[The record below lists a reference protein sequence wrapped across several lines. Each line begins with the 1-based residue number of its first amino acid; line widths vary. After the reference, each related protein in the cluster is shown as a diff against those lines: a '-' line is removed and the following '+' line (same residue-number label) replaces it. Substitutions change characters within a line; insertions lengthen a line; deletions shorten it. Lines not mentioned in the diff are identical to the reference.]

1 MINHARTLL
10 LNYSAANAIGRGSAA
25 EYVPNNFSPVKLPNA
40 LEIVRR
46 TLFGVS
52 SAANDAVLFR
62 VRELLRYIHE
72 TELGDY
78 IYALDSRVTYW
89 PETSTSALAALQQ
102 IYVRQTAGVKQTL
115 AVGGSLN
122 NTSPRTNTLEQY
134 IVTLTDTDFSARST
148 TSSEPTTSVV
158 LSGGL
163 IPALRLPA
171 TSLKVVPNGL
181 SALAPPEFSAA
192 ATELDDILIF
202 EDYATP
208 NVIADESAEA
218 GTPEAATDAV
228 WSVTVLSR
236 PQSAITTLLPILE
249 MLGEP
254 VLLELFGVADI
265 EPYVTFK
272 NLWFDH
278 PLPVYR
284 LAGFVLALI
293 YRTDSIRKQNG

>member
-25 EYVPNNFSPVKLPNA
+25 EYVPNNFVPVKLPNA

-52 SAANDAVLFR
+52 STANDAVLFR

-89 PETSTSALAALQQ
+89 PETSTSALAALQK
-102 IYVRQTAGVKQTL
+102 IYVRQTAGAKQTL
-115 AVGGSLN
+115 AVGGSLS

-148 TSSEPTTSVV
+148 TSSEPSTSVL

-181 SALAPPEFSAA
+181 SALAPPEFSAT

-202 EDYATP
+202 EDYAAP

-236 PQSAITTLLPILE
+236 PQSAITTLLPIFE

>member
-10 LNYSAANAIGRGSAA
+10 LNSSAASATNHGASA

-46 TLFGVS
+46 ALFGVS
-52 SAANDAVLFR
+52 GTANDAVLFR

-115 AVGGSLN
+115 AVGGSLS
-122 NTSPRTNTLEQY
+122 NTSQRTNTLEQY

-148 TSSEPTTSVV
+148 TSSEPSTSVL

-181 SALAPPEFSAA
+181 SALAPPEFPAT

-202 EDYATP
+202 EDYAAP

-218 GTPEAATDAV
+218 GTPEAATDSV

-293 YRTDSIRKQNG
+293 YRTDSIRNQNG

>member
-10 LNYSAANAIGRGSAA
+10 LNRSAASAIGRGSAA
-25 EYVPNNFSPVKLPNA
+25 EYVPNNFLSVKLPNA
-40 LEIVRR
+40 LEIVHR
-46 TLFGVS
+46 TLFSVFGP
-52 SAANDAVLFR
+52 ANDAVIFR

-72 TELGDY
+72 TELRDY

-89 PETSTSALAALQQ
+89 PETSLSVPVALQQ
-102 IYVRQTAGVKQTL
+102 VYVQQISGAKQTL

-122 NTSPRTNTLEQY
+122 DTVQHTNTAEEY
-134 IVTLTDTDFSARST
+134 IVTLTDVDFSARST
-148 TSSEPTTSVV
+148 TSIEPSESV
-158 LSGGL
+158 L
-163 IPALRLPA
+163 IVDGIVPPLQLPA
-171 TSLKVVPNGL
+171 TNLKVMPNGL
-181 SALAPPEFSAA
+181 SAVTPG
-192 ATELDDILIF
+192 ATID
-202 EDYATP
+202 
-208 NVIADESAEA
+208 S
-218 GTPEAATDAV
+218 V

-254 VLLELFGVADI
+254 VFLELFGVADI

-284 LAGFVLALI
+284 LAGLVLALI
-293 YRTDSIRKQNG
+293 YRTDSIRNQNG